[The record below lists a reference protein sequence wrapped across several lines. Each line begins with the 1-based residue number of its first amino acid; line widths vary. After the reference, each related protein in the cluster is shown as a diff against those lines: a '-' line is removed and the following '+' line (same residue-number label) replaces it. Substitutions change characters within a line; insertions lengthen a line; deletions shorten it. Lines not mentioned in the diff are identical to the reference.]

1 MSEQPLREPAFLV
14 LTALA
19 SGPLHGYALVED
31 VLRLSDGQVR
41 LHTGTLYAMLDRLR
55 EAGLIVVD
63 REEIVESRLRR
74 YYALTDAGIARL
86 AAETE
91 RMRRNANAAA
101 GAGDGRDAAHPQ
113 GGGEPTASAAARGG
127 RDMRRRNTPH
137 TNGGARREPA

>member
-19 SGPLHGYALVED
+19 GRPMHGYALVED
-31 VLRLSDGQVR
+31 IVRLSEGQVR
-41 LHTGTLYAMLDRLR
+41 LHTGTLYGVLDRLR

-63 REEIVESRLRR
+63 HEEIVDSRLRR
-74 YYALTDAGIARL
+74 SYALTGAGIERL

-101 GAGDGRDAAHPQ
+101 SRLRKLRPAEGAV
-113 GGGEPTASAAARGG
+113 
-127 RDMRRRNTPH
+127 
-137 TNGGARREPA
+137 